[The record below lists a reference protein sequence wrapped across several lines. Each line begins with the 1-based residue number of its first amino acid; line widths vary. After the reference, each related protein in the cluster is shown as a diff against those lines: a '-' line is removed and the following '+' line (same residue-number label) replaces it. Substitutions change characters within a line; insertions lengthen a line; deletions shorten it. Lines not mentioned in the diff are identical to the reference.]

1 MSLSTKFSIGLYLL
15 LLSSLQW
22 ANAGTTQLKH
32 SDSVTMSSLMQTLYK
47 QHPAYQLDLAY
58 QQQATANTN
67 LTKMLFA
74 EPARVS
80 VTHFNDVIGSSDGFQ
95 EWETGVEMALWL
107 PGQKQ
112 QQRALSE
119 HLLAELPAQKQQV
132 LLEIS
137 ANIRNLVWDVAIAK
151 VASDHA
157 YHAWQLAQKLE
168 KDVNIRVQAGDL
180 AGTDGLLAKTHT
192 LDMHSLYME
201 ENAILEHHVYQYEL
215 ITGEQALP
223 VHIDEVLSDK
233 NKIDQAHPMLA
244 IYDQRIIT
252 LHTKQSLA
260 SYEAAAHPNVSVGM
274 KRERGEGSESFNH
287 SLGLGIS
294 FAFDDTVYR
303 QPAIANAARDIADVQ
318 IARQRLEIVLNSTL
332 ASSLQDLESK
342 RQQLLLNEEH
352 IETTQRYLVLQK
364 RAFEL
369 GDLALAT
376 FLNSQNLAVKSMNRK
391 QRLEIEI
398 KRSIANIN
406 QALGIRF

>member
-1 MSLSTKFSIGLYLL
+1 MSLSTKFSIGLCLL

-22 ANAGTTQLKH
+22 ANAATTDVKH
-32 SDSVTMSSLMQTLYK
+32 SDSVTMNGLMHALYK
-47 QHPAYQLDLAY
+47 QHPASQLDLVY

-67 LTKMLFA
+67 LANTLFA
-74 EPARVS
+74 EPTRAS

-95 EWETGVEMALWL
+95 EWEAGVEMALWL

-112 QQRALSE
+112 QQLALSE
-119 HLLAELPAQKQQV
+119 HLLAELPAQRQQV

-151 VASDHA
+151 VAADHA

-168 KDVNIRVQAGDL
+168 QHVNIRVQAGDL

-201 ENAILEHHVYQYEL
+201 ENASLEHHLYQYQL
-215 ITGEQALP
+215 ITGKQALP
-223 VHIDEVLSDK
+223 THIDETLSDK
-233 NKIDQAHPMLA
+233 KAIDQTHPMLA
-244 IYDQRIIT
+244 IYDQRIVT

-260 SYEAAAHPNVSVGM
+260 SYQEAAHPNVSVGM
-274 KRERGEGSESFNH
+274 KRERGEGNESFNH
-287 SLGLGIS
+287 SLGLGVS

-318 IARQRLEIVLNSTL
+318 IARQRLALALNSTL
-332 ASSLQDLESK
+332 ASSLQTLESK
-342 RQQLLLNEEH
+342 RQQLSLNEQH

-369 GDLALAT
+369 GELALVT

-398 KRSIANIN
+398 KRSIANVN